1 MSVFF
6 LEGDVK
12 HAREVVTICI
22 TWCWIYSIYPDYI
35 WVKDDGWLCRSH
47 RFIIKGQG
55 IEERDGNGMECR
67 WYNLCDAVDY
77 RENLMPLREKL
88 ALIES
93 CFRDAEKTRCVTI
106 ALNGNQVRRD
116 ERNLNRIDLSGYT
129 GV

>member
-1 MSVFF
+1 MSMFF
-6 LEGDVK
+6 LEGDIK

-22 TWCWIYSIYPDYI
+22 TWCWIYNIYPDNI
-35 WVKDDGWLCRSH
+35 WVKDDGWFCLKH

-55 IEERDGNGMECR
+55 IEERDSNGMECR

-88 ALIES
+88 ARIES
-93 CFRDAEKTRCVTI
+93 CFCDAERTRGVAI
-106 ALNGNQVRRD
+106 ALNDNPVRRD

>member
-1 MSVFF
+1 MSMFF

-22 TWCWIYSIYPDYI
+22 TWCWIYNIYPDNI
-35 WVKDDGWLCRSH
+35 WVKDNGWFCLNHS
-47 RFIIKGQG
+47 FIIKGQG
-55 IEERDGNGMECR
+55 IEERDSNGMECR
-67 WYNLCDAVDY
+67 WYNLCEAVDY

-88 ALIES
+88 ARIES
-93 CFRDAEKTRCVTI
+93 CFCDAERTRGVAIC
-106 ALNGNQVRRD
+106 LNENRD